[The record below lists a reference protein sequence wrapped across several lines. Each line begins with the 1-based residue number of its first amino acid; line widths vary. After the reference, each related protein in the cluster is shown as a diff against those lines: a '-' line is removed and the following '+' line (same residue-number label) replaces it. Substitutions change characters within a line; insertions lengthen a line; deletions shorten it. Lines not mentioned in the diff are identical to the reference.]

1 MINMTIRFFQD
12 GGVFM
17 YPITVIFAFAVAVV
31 VERIYF
37 LTFKNNVNGEKF
49 FSDVKTFVDAG
60 SPEEAASLCDSSPLC
75 RVIKAG
81 LENAQNGH
89 ERAKS
94 SMEEE
99 AAAVIP
105 VIEKRIPHLSTA
117 ANVATLLGL
126 LGTIYGLIA
135 AFSAVAEA
143 DPSQKATLLAKG
155 ISIAMNTTAYGLIV
169 AIPTIIAHSFLQSRA
184 NMLLDEIDEYS
195 LKLLNLLKKN
205 LGGIKQF

>member
-1 MINMTIRFFQD
+1 MISMIVRFFQD

-17 YPITVIFAFAVAVV
+17 YPITVILAFSVAVV
-31 VERIYF
+31 IERIRF
-37 LTFKNNVNGEKF
+37 LSFRNNVDAEKLFGEAKKYIT
-49 FSDVKTFVDAG
+49 SGELDMAV
-60 SPEEAASLCDSSPLC
+60 SLCNSAPVC
-75 RVIKAG
+75 RVLRAG
-81 LENAQNGH
+81 MSNASPDI
-89 ERAKS
+89 ERVRS

-117 ANVATLLGL
+117 ASVATLLGL

-135 AFSAVAEA
+135 AFTAVADA
-143 DPSQKATLLAKG
+143 DPSQKASLLAKG

-184 NMLLDEIDEYS
+184 NRLLDEIDEYS
-195 LKLLNLLKKN
+195 LKLLNLLKDMYKKE
-205 LGGIKQF
+205 IVF

>member
-1 MINMTIRFFQD
+1 MIIRFFHD

-17 YPITVIFAFAVAVV
+17 YPITVILAFAVAVI

-37 LTFKNNVNGEKF
+37 LSFKNNVDAEKLFGE
-49 FSDVKTFVDAG
+49 VKKYIAAG
-60 SPEEAASLCDSSPLC
+60 DMDSAISLCNDSPLC
-75 RVIKAG
+75 RVIGSG
-81 LENAQNGH
+81 LRSASH
-89 ERAKS
+89 DIDRARS
-94 SMEEE
+94 SMEE
-99 AAAVIP
+99 AGASVIP

-117 ANVATLLGL
+117 ASVATLLGL

-135 AFSAVAEA
+135 AFSAVADA

-184 NMLLDEIDEYS
+184 NRLLDEIDEYS
-195 LKLLNLLKKN
+195 LKLLNLIKDTFKKE
-205 LGGIKQF
+205 IVF